1 LKAVLIEKKMTEL
14 ILIRGLPGSGKSTL
28 ARDIMGSREPGS
40 VAWLEADQYFY
51 DKAGNYNW
59 DGMHI
64 WDAHSWCQDETN
76 KVLGEGKTVIVSN
89 TFTMKRE
96 LRPYFEMI
104 QEYGKN
110 PTVICMQSN
119 WGSIHGVPE
128 AVMLNMK
135 KRFCFDISDM
145 FL

>member
-1 LKAVLIEKKMTEL
+1 MAL
-14 ILIRGLPGSGKSTL
+14 
-28 ARDIMGSREPGS
+28 DIMGSRPAGTC
-40 VAWLEADQYFY
+40 AWFEADKYFY
-51 DKAGNYNW
+51 DAEGNYNW
-59 DGMHI
+59 DGMKI
-64 WDAHSWCQDETN
+64 GEAHEWCQLETN
-76 KVLGEGKTVIVSN
+76 KALEQGKTVIVSN
-89 TFTMKRE
+89 TFTLKRE

-119 WGSIHGVPE
+119 WGSIHGVPDS
-128 AVMLNMK
+128 VMLNMK